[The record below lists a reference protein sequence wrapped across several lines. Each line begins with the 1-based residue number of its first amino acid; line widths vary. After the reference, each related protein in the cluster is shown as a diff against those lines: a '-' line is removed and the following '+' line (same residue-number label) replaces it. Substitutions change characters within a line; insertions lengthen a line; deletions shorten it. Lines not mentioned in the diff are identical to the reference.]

1 MKSALW
7 DSFVPGRAYFLQG
20 KIVTKGDALVTKVTE
35 KSKKSQKKTG
45 IIFTHLIFICVKNF
59 KNSRSYWTFKKQR
72 RLIFANLCIIIQKS
86 MEILTVTSL

>member
-7 DSFVPGRAYFLQG
+7 DSFDPGRAYFLQG

-45 IIFTHLIFICVKNF
+45 KIFTDLIFICVKNF
-59 KNSRSYWTFKKQR
+59 KNPRSYWGSKK
-72 RLIFANLCIIIQKS
+72 
-86 MEILTVTSL
+86 